1 MIPRFVRLAF
11 ALAVLV
17 TPPLGAQGENP
28 EDFARHVFAPELVMK
43 HQQRIGLRADQ
54 RKAITDAIQQLQAR
68 VVELQ
73 WRMQEETQKMSELLE
88 PSTVNEQEVLAQVDR
103 MLAIERDVKRAHMA
117 LLVRIKN
124 TLTPEQQ
131 ATLRSLR

>member
-1 MIPRFVRLAF
+1 
-11 ALAVLV
+11 V
-17 TPPLGAQGENP
+17 TPPLAAQGENP
-28 EDFARHVFAPELVMK
+28 EPDFARHVFAPELVMK

-73 WRMQEETQKMSELLE
+73 WRIQEETQKMSELLE
-88 PSTVNEQEVLAQVDR
+88 PSTVNEQDVLAQVDR

-124 TLTPEQQ
+124 TLTAEQQ

>member
-1 MIPRFVRLAF
+1 MTPTLA
-11 ALAVLV
+11 
-17 TPPLGAQGENP
+17 AQADNQEP
-28 EDFARHVFAPELVMK
+28 DFARHVFAPELVMK

-54 RKAITDAIQQLQAR
+54 RMAITDAIQQLQAR

-88 PSTVNEQEVLAQVDR
+88 PASVNEQEVLAQVDR
-103 MLAIERDVKRAHMA
+103 MLTIERDVKRAHMA

-131 ATLRSLR
+131 ATLRSL